1 VTDPLR
7 PFAQIIRTLW
17 RSKTQAGKTAGES
30 TLAAS
35 ESSRLPHDE
44 DNQAEG
50 SLRAHL
56 SARIGGVS
64 PQDARQI
71 REKFVE
77 TVLLWELGD
86 HLARD
91 PAFGEVVSHVSQ
103 QLAAD
108 PVVSRKLH
116 GLLVQ
121 LAQTRGLDT
130 PRR

>member
-17 RSKTQAGKTAGES
+17 RSRAQAGKSAGASASASRES
-30 TLAAS
+30 R
-35 ESSRLPHDE
+35 RLPRE
-44 DNQAEG
+44 DDQQAEG

-56 SARIGGVS
+56 TARIGGVS
-64 PQDARQI
+64 SQDARQI

-103 QLAAD
+103 QLASD
-108 PVVSRKLH
+108 PVISRKLH
-116 GLLVQ
+116 GLLMQ
-121 LAQTRGLDT
+121 LSQTADGEQ